1 MTAATYLS
9 SLYGALGGI
18 GVLLLIYGL
27 GRVADKDRGDG
38 VHRSGLWMIAGDL
51 VFMAGSAILLMWAG

>member
-38 VHRSGLWMIAGDL
+38 VRRSGLWMIAGGL